1 MNARIGER
9 RNGIGVH
16 FRDDLGRG
24 LGRHKEAVPSR
35 CRRLQATL
43 RPLPSHRTGL
53 PDYPNHLS
61 DLPRPLPRRIER
73 VLMSIASLI
82 DG

>member
-1 MNARIGER
+1 MTR
-9 RNGIGVH
+9 
-16 FRDDLGRG
+16 
-24 LGRHKEAVPSR
+24 KPSY
-35 CRRLQATL
+35 LSFNYSAPSQAAA
-43 RPLPSHRTGL
+43 SAES

-61 DLPRPLPRRIER
+61 DVPRPLPRRIER